1 MTSSHVTIDQTNRIF
16 NQQMERSLEIG
27 NRRLAARKADLRK
40 FLKVVMA
47 HRAEIADA
55 VAKDLNKPGVES
67 DLSELYP
74 IKSDVK
80 HALANLDAW
89 AERKFMSTP
98 LSLLGTRAWVK
109 PEPKGVVLIIS
120 PWNFP
125 FNLTFGPL
133 VSALAAGN
141 CVILKPSESTPNCAA
156 LMHKII
162 SEAFEPDHVAV
173 LQGGPEISSH
183 LATLPF
189 HHIFFTGGPEIGKKV
204 MKAAAENLTPV
215 TLELGGKSPAIV
227 DATANLDDAVR
238 RIIWSRFFNSGQVCI
253 SPDYALVE
261 ESIRDAFLEKV
272 QAQIKAFYDDPVKSK
287 DLSSLVHE
295 GHFGKISRMID
306 DALDKGATLVTGNER
321 IAERRFISPT
331 VLTNVNTSMLV
342 MQEEIFGPILPV
354 MTWRTVDEALRLVHS
369 MERPLAY
376 YVFSKNR
383 GNTRRFLDESRAG
396 TTAINE
402 CFIQF
407 VHPELPFGGVNF
419 SGMGKAHGKYGF
431 DVFSNERS
439 YIKQVFRWNAPRFTH
454 PPYNKFTRKVA
465 DLVVKYF

>member
-1 MTSSHVTIDQTNRIF
+1 MTSISASTEEIDRIF
-16 NQQMERSLEIG
+16 NLQMERSLEIG
-27 NRRLAARKADLRK
+27 NRRLSARKADLRK

-47 HRAEIADA
+47 NRSAIAEA
-55 VAKDLNKPGVES
+55 VAKDLNKPEVES
-67 DLSELYP
+67 DLSEVYP

-80 HALANLDAW
+80 HALSNLDAW

-141 CVILKPSESTPNCAA
+141 CVILKPSESTPNCSA
-156 LMHKII
+156 LMHEII
-162 SEAFEPDHVAV
+162 SEAFEPDQVAV
-173 LQGGPEISSH
+173 IQGGPEASSH
-183 LATLPF
+183 LVSLPF

-227 DATANLDDAVR
+227 DATCNLDDAVR
-238 RIIWSRFFNSGQVCI
+238 RIVWGRFFNSGQVCI

-272 QAQIKAFYDDPVKSK
+272 KAQIKTFYDNPVESN
-287 DLSSLVHE
+287 DLSSLVHD

-306 DALDKGATLVTGNER
+306 DALAKGATVVSGNER

-331 VLTNVNTSMLV
+331 VLTNVNTTMLV
-342 MQEEIFGPILPV
+342 MQDEIFGPILPV
-354 MTWRTVDEALRLVHS
+354 MTWRTVDEAMRLVHS

-376 YVFSKNR
+376 YVFSRNR

-402 CFIQF
+402 TFIQF

-419 SGMGKAHGKYGF
+419 SGIGKAHGKYGF

-465 DLVVKYF
+465 DLVLKYF